1 MTTKAMTTDETR
13 LAEEIVSVL
22 PAGSVVRVC
31 SDDRQSIRFA
41 VRAASLKLRTVVLN
55 RASLGRLIADAARA
69 VKIDYLKR
77 DLLRNAQ
84 NAGQFR
90 YPRTVRRHAAPVPTR
105 LVSATC

>member
-1 MTTKAMTTDETR
+1 MNPKAKTTDETR

-41 VRAASLKLRTVVLN
+41 VRAATLKLRTVVFH
-55 RASLGRLIADAARA
+55 RASLRRLLADAARS

-77 DLLRNAQ
+77 DLLRSAES
-84 NAGQFR
+84 AGKFA
-90 YPRTVRRHAAPVPTR
+90 YPRTSRPHTLSVAAR
-105 LVSATC
+105 LVSAS

>member
-41 VRAASLKLRTVVLN
+41 VRAASLKLRSIVLD
-55 RASLGRLIADAARA
+55 RTSLRRLIADAARA
-69 VKIDYLKR
+69 VKVEYLKR
-77 DLLRNAQ
+77 DLLRNAES
-84 NAGQFR
+84 AGRFR
-90 YPRTVRRHAAPVPTR
+90 YPRAERQHVAALSSR
-105 LVSATC
+105 LVSAS